1 MSETPRHGDE
11 ITTSEGP
18 RRGGTAPRV
27 QPEDARNAP
36 VPGASPEAQRSGV
49 GGEVTQSERDVAARE
64 RQRTELRQSGTPS
77 EPASSTDAPVSRAA
91 QQQQE
96 LFKADFASMR
106 EHINAL
112 RNHAMTLPNSDAL
125 AEVLLA
131 VESAEQGI
139 ARAERLVLNL
149 QDDDT
154 TDSEVTP

>member
-18 RRGGTAPRV
+18 RRGGTAP
-27 QPEDARNAP
+27 PARSA
-36 VPGASPEAQRSGV
+36 PEASSPGV
-49 GGEVTQSERDVAARE
+49 GGEVTQSERDVAAHE
-64 RQRTELRQSGTPS
+64 RQRTELRQRGASG
-77 EPASSTDAPVSRAA
+77 EPASATPAA
-91 QQQQE
+91 ASAQQE
-96 LFKADFASMR
+96 LFTADFTSMR

-131 VESAEQGI
+131 VESAELGI

-149 QDDDT
+149 PAEDATEEPQ
-154 TDSEVTP
+154 